1 MGAEVI
7 VGSHPLSVL
16 DHIELIANN
25 PGIPYDNIVIEEAQ
39 KRNIPIITEI
49 ELAGQL
55 VSGQVIGITGSNGKT
70 TTTTLVTQMLA
81 QSNQPVKVAGNIGTV
96 AKIGRAS
103 CRKSVGRAMRA

>member
-1 MGAEVI
+1 MEAEVMD
-7 VGSHPLSVL
+7 GSDPLSVL
-16 DHIELIANN
+16 DHIELIVKN

-96 AKIGRAS
+96 ATEVEIGRAS
-103 CRKSVGRAMRA
+103 CRESE